1 MLPEITNKRLD
12 IRVQTAGDV
21 IEERFLNSLGIDKTV
36 FDDKDGI
43 SRH

>member
-1 MLPEITNKRLD
+1 MMNKRLD

-21 IEERFLNSLGIDKTV
+21 FEERFLNSLGIDKTV